1 MGRTKTDIATQAS
14 RLVGGAA
21 ISSFTD
27 DTTLEAKAANAL
39 YEPLVR
45 GEMTAYDWSFLLA
58 YHTLSKS
65 STDPTTV
72 WDSSYD
78 IPAEFLLLRAVL
90 VETLS
95 ISYEV
100 FGSQIFCD
108 ATADDTVVGKGI
120 IRVDEDLW
128 PDYFALG
135 MTYRLA
141 ANFGGALA
149 RDGAL
154 VTVMEQKA
162 EFQFRRA
169 RKMDASSD
177 TAKSFRTQRLLA
189 TRS

>member
-1 MGRTKTDIATQAS
+1 MGRTKTDVATQAS

-58 YHTLSKS
+58 YHTLSKDA
-65 STDPTTV
+65 TDPTTV
-72 WDSSYD
+72 WDSAFD

-95 ISYEV
+95 IPYEV

-108 ATADDTVVGKGI
+108 ATSEDTVVGKGI
-120 IRVDEDLW
+120 VRVDEDLW

-135 MTYRLA
+135 ITYRLA

-177 TAKSFRTQRLLA
+177 TTKSFRTQRLLA